1 MVTYGPPSVAGEK
14 QSLLA
19 KHDVLNHRYVGLSIV
34 YWHTLDLRA
43 LLEYGILPCLCC
55 KFNTHCLTQIF
66 TFSGGVECLRETGRE
81 SYVKHVMLLNVWLE
95 NKKTTSINDS
105 LYNDGDSSNCHGTQ
119 KNSSYGQIQGP
130 EELRIGTH
138 TIPTVE

>member
-1 MVTYGPPSVAGEK
+1 MLDY
-14 QSLLA
+14 L
-19 KHDVLNHRYVGLSIV
+19 LSI
-34 YWHTLDLRA
+34 
-43 LLEYGILPCLCC
+43 GILSICEHCWSMGYFHVCVPS
-55 KFNTHCLTQIF
+55 FNTHCLTQIF

-81 SYVKHVMLLNVWLE
+81 RYVKHMMLLNAWLE

-138 TIPTVE
+138 TKLKQICWE